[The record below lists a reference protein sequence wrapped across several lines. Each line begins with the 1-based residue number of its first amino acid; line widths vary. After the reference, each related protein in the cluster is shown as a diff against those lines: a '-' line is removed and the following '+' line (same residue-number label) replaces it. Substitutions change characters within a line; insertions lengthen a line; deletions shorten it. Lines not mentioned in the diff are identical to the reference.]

1 VQHEVLGEKTMN
13 PLRRWLT
20 FASLSFALG
29 ACAGGEPPPPNSGPI
44 IVTGSSRDKRMIVIT
59 ITKEGKCLYE
69 GSPLSSCDDVFEA
82 AEERL
87 KFAPQT
93 EVVVIYDRTVQQTA
107 VVGVIEQLKRAGI
120 QRVSLSEGEG
130 G

>member
-1 VQHEVLGEKTMN
+1 MN
-13 PLRRWLT
+13 PLRRRLT
-20 FASLSFALG
+20 LASLSFALV
-29 ACAGGEPPPPNSGPI
+29 ACAGGEPPAPNSGPI